1 MNTKFKNLM
10 ILILFMAQSTYGK
23 EELTKDEFFMKSELI
38 KLAFSCSELNNIAK
52 NDNNAKRLGVIAMAH
67 GFEISK
73 FTIKELKKD
82 KKVDQFLMDLNT
94 HYKINND
101 VYAGFL
107 LGKQQNEIENKT
119 NQLVNDLS
127 ENNYDKR
134 ESVAKQLII
143 HKQCNLL

>member
-1 MNTKFKNLM
+1 M
-10 ILILFMAQSTYGK
+10 ILILFMVQSSYGK
-23 EELTKDEFFMKSELI
+23 EEFTKDEFLMKSELI

-52 NDNNAKRLGVIAMAH
+52 NYDNAKRLGVIAMAH

-107 LGKQQNEIENKT
+107 LGKQQNEIENKI

-127 ENNYDKR
+127 GNNYDKR